1 MSWARKVFDLR
12 SKVFIAAALAAVVA
26 ATIVVPWLWPGEAY
40 HYDVKASW
48 TEDKTGTLL
57 VSGSFIINRPC
68 PGSTVTSVYQT
79 ADKLAPPTPAV
90 RVGHIEPAMVG
101 KATVVM
107 GVARAA
113 TVPVATTFA
122 PPPEAIAIRWLLA
135 PSRDTCPEDAKRA
148 PLEIGYVK
156 IPSRGGQ

>member
-1 MSWARKVFDLR
+1 MTSLRHVLDWKSPWFIGGGVVSSVVF
-12 SKVFIAAALAAVVA
+12 FAL
-26 ATIVVPWLWPGEAY
+26 IPFFFPGEAY

-57 VSGSFIINRPC
+57 VSGSLIINRPC

-79 ADKLAPPTPAV
+79 ADKLALPTPAV

-107 GVARAA
+107 GAARAA

-135 PSRDTCPEDAKRA
+135 PSRDTCPEDAKRD
-148 PLEIGYVK
+148 PFEIGYVR
-156 IPSRGGQ
+156 IPPK